1 MTGIEEAC
9 TKSGTQE
16 ALADLLGV
24 TRQAVQQ
31 WVRKG
36 YVPFRRALE
45 IEAQTG
51 VDRRELVDPRLV
63 DLLT

>member
-9 TKSGTQE
+9 AKAGTQE

-63 DLLT
+63 ELLT

>member
-9 TKSGTQE
+9 AEAGTQE

-24 TRQAVQQ
+24 SRQAVQQ

-36 YVPFRRALE
+36 YVPSRRALE

-51 VDRRELVDPRLV
+51 VDRRALVDPRLV

>member
-1 MTGIEEAC
+1 MTGIQKAAG
-9 TKSGTQE
+9 KAGTQE